1 MQYIAQFDSYTNGY
15 NMTIGGDGNLRNKL
29 TEQDVIDIR
38 KRYANHERKM
48 VVYLDYQNRIGK
60 SGFSKIWKGETWKH
74 IMPEIYTE
82 ENRHWHKMHTANTG
96 HWNGR
101 AKVTEEEVIQ
111 MRERYKNGESIR
123 EIWQDYKE
131 IYPNYDSFSPLVK
144 GERWKIVS

>member
-60 SGFSKIWKGETWKH
+60 SGFSKI
-74 IMPEIYTE
+74 
-82 ENRHWHKMHTANTG
+82 
-96 HWNGR
+96 
-101 AKVTEEEVIQ
+101 
-111 MRERYKNGESIR
+111 
-123 EIWQDYKE
+123 
-131 IYPNYDSFSPLVK
+131 
-144 GERWKIVS
+144 